1 MRYLTVT
8 LLALAWCLPAPG
20 LAADAAAGKSKAV
33 SCIGCH
39 GMTGIS
45 ANPLWPNLA
54 GQQPDYL
61 VKQMQAFK
69 SGERKDVNMNALM
82 APLSP
87 ADMADIAAWFSSQ
100 SCK

>member
-1 MRYLTVT
+1 MKTRTT
-8 LLALAWCLPAPG
+8 SLLVLAWLLSSQA

-39 GMTGIS
+39 GMNGIS

-54 GQQPDYL
+54 GQQEAYL

-82 APLSP
+82 TPLSES
-87 ADMADIAAWFSSQ
+87 DMADIAAYFASQ

>member
-1 MRYLTVT
+1 MKTLTTGLLVT
-8 LLALAWCLPAPG
+8 AWLLSSPALAG
-20 LAADAAAGKSKAV
+20 EAAVGKSKAA

-45 ANPLWPNLA
+45 VNPLWPNLA
-54 GQQPDYL
+54 GQHEAYL

-82 APLSP
+82 TPLSD
-87 ADMADIAAWFSSQ
+87 ADMADIAAHFASQ